1 MNGDMNRRDFLRG
14 IFRPFSQAAD
24 ERCLPD
30 EIERGSAADY
40 RAMLPPE
47 FSPSMLRME
56 AERLGC
62 DTESMEEGEMAER
75 IYKAMCGRDA
85 TS

>member
-1 MNGDMNRRDFLRG
+1 MNGSMKRRDFLRG
-14 IFRPFSQAAD
+14 ILRPFSQAD
-24 ERCLPD
+24 EENSQPD
-30 EIERGSAADY
+30 EMLGERTPNY

-62 DTESMEEGEMAER
+62 DTESMSEEDMAER
-75 IYKAMCGRDA
+75 VYSAMCGMGSRP
-85 TS
+85 

>member
-14 IFRPFSQAAD
+14 IFRPFSQAA
-24 ERCLPD
+24 EGSGLPD
-30 EIERGSAADY
+30 ERDQGPAADY